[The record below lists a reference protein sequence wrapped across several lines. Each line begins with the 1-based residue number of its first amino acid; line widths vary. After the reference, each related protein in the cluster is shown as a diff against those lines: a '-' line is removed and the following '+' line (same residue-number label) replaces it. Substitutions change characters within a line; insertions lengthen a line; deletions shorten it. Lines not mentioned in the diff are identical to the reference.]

1 MKVWQTDIAL
11 TGSFYTILDMDC
23 KGFLRIFCPSG
34 GKLKNFWKNLSLCDK
49 ATEMTGR
56 KAVVDRRLCVACGTC
71 VKVCPKEAIAVRK
84 GLYAE
89 VSLQQCV
96 GCGLCARAC
105 PADIIQIREVA
116 AG

>member
-1 MKVWQTDIAL
+1 
-11 TGSFYTILDMDC
+11 
-23 KGFLRIFCPSG
+23 
-34 GKLKNFWKNLSLCDK
+34 
-49 ATEMTGR
+49 MTGR

-89 VSLQQCV
+89 VSLRQCV